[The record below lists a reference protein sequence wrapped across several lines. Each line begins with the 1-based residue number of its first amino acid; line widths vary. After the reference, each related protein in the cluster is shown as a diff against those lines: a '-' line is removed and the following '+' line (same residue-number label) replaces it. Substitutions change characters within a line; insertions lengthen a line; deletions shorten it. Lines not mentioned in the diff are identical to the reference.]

1 MEKKYYDLTSSQNS
15 IWLTEEYMS
24 NTNINNVA
32 GYLYINEKVDFEA
45 LDKALNLYLEK
56 NDVANFKFC
65 IVNGKPKQ
73 YLDKYTYSKL
83 NVISVN
89 TLEEMK
95 KYTQK
100 LVKSPFNILD
110 SKLVKINIFKF
121 PNGHGGFNANF
132 HHLISDAWTMSLFIS
147 EVINYYSAIMNHK
160 NISLEA
166 FPSYIDYIS
175 SEQEYRLSKRFQK
188 DKAFWNSLFDSEPI
202 ISHISSKTEDSL
214 NTSSKR
220 ISFNLDSNLY
230 NRIIQL
236 CKTYNLSIYTFFM
249 AIYSIYIAKLN
260 NNYSPIV
267 GTPVLNRSNFKEKQT
282 SGMFISTVPFKTTFT
297 SDESFADYFKDVGLT
312 QLSIFRHQKYPYD
325 VLLAD
330 IKEKYNISEN
340 LYDLA
345 LSYQNARDDNN
356 NSDVKYT
363 SNWLFAGHIS
373 NSLDVHFYDMD
384 NTGVL
389 DIYYDYQ
396 LVKFT
401 EEDIFNMHKRIMEM
415 VETVLRNPQIAIK
428 DISIIT
434 KKEKEEYLNNYT
446 SFDYD
451 KTLSITKIFENMVE
465 TYPSKTAIIFED
477 KTLSYSE
484 LNNKANVLAN
494 KIITLGVKEND
505 VIGIM
510 LNRSADLLVSI
521 WGILKAGATYMLID
535 PTLPTDRIK
544 YMLSNSLSPFL
555 ITNSNMQ
562 IEFENKILI
571 DTINFTEKAP
581 NPCVPTSNE
590 DGFCVIYT
598 SGSTGT
604 PKGVLLK
611 RLSVINMVNSYKHFL
626 YTDTCEKFLSTSTVA
641 FDMFIVENFVS
652 LLSGKTV
659 VLANE
664 EEQKVP
670 AFMSKLIEKNNID
683 FILSTPSKIELLLLT
698 PETKACLKEVK
709 IIQLGG
715 EVLKENL
722 YNRLRNCTD
731 AKIFDGYGPSECTAC
746 ASNKEI
752 TDGKNI
758 TIGIPFLNTRIY
770 ILNDDLNLL
779 PNGYPGE
786 MYISGDGV
794 GKGYINREELTNKA
808 FIKDI
813 YTNNTMY
820 KTGDIAKYNSNKE
833 LVYIGR
839 KDFQVK
845 LRGLRIELDEITNK
859 LVKINGIINAVS
871 VIKKVNNIDCICSY
885 IVTENGIL
893 SNSNVNT
900 SVSPDRTS
908 TNSSTLQTQVTT
920 LTEES
925 IKNTLKQ
932 SLPYYMVPSHVI
944 FMDTLPIT
952 LNGKID
958 VKKLP
963 EVEIKASEYIAPSTN
978 TEKELEK
985 LWSAILDLEKIS
997 VNADFFDL
1005 GGDSL
1010 CSIKLVSEIYSKLHI
1025 KINIRN
1031 LFDNPT
1037 IASLAK
1043 YIDGLNKSQ
1052 DEESICKAPHSETYP
1067 LSSAQKRIYFTVSM
1081 EPNSVT
1087 YNTPGALL
1095 FDKKPDSHKLENC
1108 FYTILNR
1115 HCAFRTSFVL
1125 DGENVVQ
1132 KIEDKID
1139 FKLKVTDYKITD
1151 LSDIKSSVTD
1161 DSKASTSQSTYLDK
1175 IFYNFVKPF
1184 DLSKA
1189 PLFRAELYN
1198 FENGTSALFI
1208 DMHHIICDGE
1218 SVGVFVQE
1226 LCDLY
1231 NGKSLRPFDLDYM
1244 DYAVWEQNNIKSEKY
1259 SISKHYWIS
1268 KFEGDIPVLNMPT
1281 TYSRPSM
1288 QSFEGN
1294 KIIAQ
1299 IPNYKIADF
1308 CKKYSATPFTL
1319 LLSAYYILLYK
1330 YTHQTDITVGSPV
1343 IGRDNADLY
1352 NIIGMFVNTL
1362 ALRIYIDSSLSFEEF
1377 LRQVTTNCFT
1387 AFEHQTYPFDELLN
1401 NLHISR
1407 DTSRNPL
1414 FDTMFTYQNE
1424 GNPKITLGDIN
1435 TTYYTPDEHSSKFDF
1450 SLEVIPEA
1458 EHLTLNLEY
1467 CTKLFSED
1475 FMKIFLEHYINIVEI
1490 ILENPNIKLS
1500 DINMLSLKEINM
1512 INSQFNSNILDYP
1525 KNKSIIEL
1533 FENISLENPSQTAI
1547 ICKDSKMSYS
1557 ELNDKVAKF
1566 ASYLYSK
1573 GIKKGDIVS
1582 TLLHRSSNLIVA
1594 MLGIMKCGA
1603 IYLPV
1608 STLFPNDRIEYILD
1622 NSGAKICIIDNSTK
1636 ELYEENTINMDEI
1649 NYSNVQPVSFT
1660 PTLPDDI
1667 IYVIYTSGSTGLP
1680 KGVQVMNKNLNNF
1693 IHSFNNLFNNKV
1705 GTNDICISST
1715 SISFDVSI
1723 WEFFFTLLN
1732 GSTLYLYPSES
1743 IEDIIDY
1750 CRTIIQNKITMAY
1763 LPPNIL
1769 EEVYTI
1775 LSSKKVAL
1783 NKILIGVEPI
1793 KVELIK
1799 KFFNLNENMQILNG
1813 YGPTETTICCTAY
1826 KLKQN
1831 SIISTNIVPI
1841 GKPLHNLTGY
1851 ILDKDM
1857 QPVPVGVNGELYI
1870 AGDNVSKG
1878 YLNNE
1883 KLTKEKYVPCKFKEG
1898 IMYNT
1903 GDIVKWLPNGNIL
1916 FVGRDDNQIKIK
1928 GHRIELGEISS
1939 AILDYPTITKCQIIV
1954 KEKDGNKYLVAFFT
1968 SSKKIVINDLR
1979 TFLSLKLP
1987 FYSVPNLIVQLDKF
2001 ILTANG
2007 KIDKKYLQNININ
2020 LSSEYEAPR
2029 NEFEEKLAK
2038 LWEQY
2043 LGVEKVGINDN
2054 FFELGGDSLIAIKLQ
2069 IEIFK
2074 LGMNITYSDIFS
2086 SPTIKELSSK
2096 TLNKVFTPHIEDYD
2110 YSEINKLLNKN
2121 TLPIKD
2127 NFDEEKIGNILLTG
2141 VTGFVG
2147 IHILEKLINNTNSN
2161 IYCLIRKK
2169 NKINI
2174 YDRLIKTLHFYF
2186 DDKYDSFIGNRIRI
2200 IEGDIV
2206 FPNFKLEEN
2215 DYLEL
2220 GNKISC
2226 IINSAA
2232 IVKHYGR
2239 QNLFDETNIKGVQ
2252 NIIDFC
2258 NKFNVKL
2265 YHISTL
2271 SVSGNVFAEDSFNS
2285 ADIKYKTVFREN
2297 NLYIE
2302 QDLSNIYIYTK
2313 FIAERMILENIT
2325 NYSLNAKIIRLG
2337 NITNRFSDGKF
2348 QINISENAFVNRL
2361 ITFIKLGYIP
2371 DYLSN
2376 GYLEF
2381 TPVDLCA
2388 EAICK
2393 IIKYA
2398 SPYSVYHLF
2407 NNKHVNMLK
2416 TIYYLKEYGINI
2428 KIVNNN
2434 KFLDVVNNILEDDK
2448 KILSGIIN
2456 DFDNK
2461 KQLVYESNITLNN
2474 DFTNEFLHKV
2484 GFDWPEIDKEY
2495 IFKYLDYLKSIH
2507 YIE

>member
-1 MEKKYYDLTSSQNS
+1 MKREYYGLTSSQNS
-15 IWLTEEYMS
+15 IWLTEEFMS

-32 GYLYINEKVDFEA
+32 GYLYINEKVDFGA
-45 LDKALNLYLEK
+45 LEKALNLYAEK
-56 NDVANFKFC
+56 NDATRLRFC
-65 IVNGKPKQ
+65 IVNGKTKQ
-73 YLDKYTYSKL
+73 YLDTYEYIKF
-83 NVISVN
+83 NIISVN
-89 TLEEMK
+89 SIEEMK
-95 KYTQK
+95 DSTQK
-100 LVKSPFNILD
+100 MASTPFKLID
-110 SKLVKINIFKF
+110 SKLFEFNIFKF

-147 EVINYYSAIMNHK
+147 EVIDYYSSIIHHK
-160 NISLEA
+160 DINLEA
-166 FPSYIDYIS
+166 FPSYVDYIS

-188 DKAFWNSLFDSEPI
+188 DRAFWNELFDSEPI
-202 ISHISSKTEDSL
+202 ISHISSKQEDNL
-214 NTSSKR
+214 DTSSKR
-220 ISFNLDSNLY
+220 VSFNLDSNLY
-230 NRIIQL
+230 NRINSL

-249 AIYSIYIAKLN
+249 AVYSIYIAKLN
-260 NNYSPIV
+260 NNHSPIV
-267 GTPVLNRSNFKEKQT
+267 GTPVLNRSNFKEKHT
-282 SGMFISTVPFKTTFT
+282 SGMFISTVPFKTTFN
-297 SDESFADYFKDVGLT
+297 SDETFVDYFKHVGLT

-325 VLLAD
+325 VLLQD
-330 IKEKYNISEN
+330 IKDKYNLSEN

-345 LSYQNARDDNN
+345 LSYQNARDDSKE
-356 NSDVKYT
+356 SDIKYN

-389 DIYYDYQ
+389 NIYYDYQ
-396 LVKFT
+396 LAKFA
-401 EEDIFNMHKRIMEM
+401 EEDIFNMHSRIMEM
-415 VETVLRNPQIAIK
+415 VDIILDNPQISIK

-434 KKEKEEYLNNYT
+434 KNEKNNFLNNYT
-446 SFDYD
+446 PFEYD
-451 KTLSITKIFENMVE
+451 KKLPLVKIFEAQANIHS
-465 TYPSKTAIIFED
+465 SKTAVVFENN
-477 KTLSYSE
+477 KMTYNE
-484 LNNKANVLAN
+484 LNNKANILAQ
-494 KIITLGVKEND
+494 KLITLGVKRND

-510 LNRSADLLVSI
+510 LGRGVDLLVSV
-521 WGILKAGATYMLID
+521 WGILKSGATYMLIA
-535 PTLPTDRIK
+535 PGLPEDRIK
-544 YMLSNSLSPFL
+544 YMLSNSSSPYL

-562 IEFENKILI
+562 IEFVNKILI
-571 DTINFTEKAP
+571 DKLDFDKVVK
-581 NPCVPTSNE
+581 NPVVETNNE

-604 PKGVLLK
+604 PKGVLLR

-626 YTDTCEKFLSTSTVA
+626 YTDTCENFLSTSTVA

-670 AFMSKLIEKNNID
+670 AFMSKLIEKYNID
-683 FILSTPSKIELLLLT
+683 FILSTPSKIELLLLND
-698 PETKACLKEVK
+698 ETRACLKNVK
-709 IIQLGG
+709 TIQLGG
-715 EVLKENL
+715 EVLKESL
-722 YNRLRNCTD
+722 YTRLKKCTE

-746 ASNKEI
+746 ASNKEV
-752 TDGKNI
+752 TNPKDI

-770 ILNDDLNLL
+770 ILNDDLNML
-779 PNGYPGE
+779 PQGYTGE

-794 GKGYINREELTNKA
+794 GKGYINREDLTAKS
-808 FIKDI
+808 FIQDI
-813 YTNNTMY
+813 FTNNTMY
-820 KTGDIAKYNSNKE
+820 KTGDIAKINKNGE
-833 LVYIGR
+833 LVYLGR

-859 LVKINGIINAVS
+859 IVKIEGIINAVS

-885 IVTENGIL
+885 VVL
-893 SNSNVNT
+893 QNSN
-900 SVSPDRTS
+900 DEE
-908 TNSSTLQTQVTT
+908 

-925 IKNTLKQ
+925 VKNILKQ
-932 SLPYYMVPSHVI
+932 SLPYYMVPSHII
-944 FMDTLPIT
+944 FMETLPIT

-963 EVEIKASEYIAPSTN
+963 DVKIKESEYIAPSTK

-985 LWSAILDLEKIS
+985 LWCDILDMEKIS
-997 VNADFFDL
+997 TNANFFDL

-1010 CSIKLVSEIYSKLHI
+1010 CSIKLVSEIYSKLQV
-1025 KINIRN
+1025 KINIKN

-1037 IASLAK
+1037 ISSLAK
-1043 YIDGLNKSQ
+1043 YIDGLSQ
-1052 DEESICKAPHSETYP
+1052 IKTDNDIVKVERKESYP
-1067 LSSAQKRIYFTVSM
+1067 LSSAQKRIYFTVNM
-1081 EPNSVT
+1081 DPNSVT

-1095 FDKKPDSHKLENC
+1095 FDKTPDAQKLEMC
-1108 FYTILNR
+1108 FNTILNS

-1125 DGENVVQ
+1125 GGDNVVQ
-1132 KIEDKID
+1132 KIDDSIT
-1139 FKLKVTDYKITD
+1139 FKLKVINEQNKD
-1151 LSDIKSSVTD
+1151 LNS
-1161 DSKASTSQSTYLDK
+1161 
-1175 IFYNFVKPF
+1175 IFNKFVKPF
-1184 DLSKA
+1184 DLSNA

-1198 FENGTSALFI
+1198 FEDGTSALFI

-1218 SVGVFVQE
+1218 SVGIFVQE

-1231 NGKSLRPFDLDYM
+1231 NGKTIKPADLDYI
-1244 DYAVWEQNNIKSEKY
+1244 DYAVWEHNSLESEKY
-1259 SISKHYWIS
+1259 DISKRYWLN
-1268 KFEGDIPVLNMPT
+1268 KFEGEIPILNMPT
-1281 TYSRPSM
+1281 TYARPSM

-1294 KIIAQ
+1294 KICMKIS
-1299 IPNYKIADF
+1299 NDKIAKF
-1308 CKKYSATPFTL
+1308 CKKYSSTPFTL
-1319 LLSAYYILLYK
+1319 LLSVYYILLYK
-1330 YTHQTDITVGSPV
+1330 YTHQKDIIVGSPV
-1343 IGRDNADLY
+1343 IGRDNANLY

-1362 ALRIYIDSSLSFEEF
+1362 ALRTNIDSSLTFEEF
-1377 LRQVTTNCFT
+1377 LKSVTTNCFT
-1387 AFEHQTYPFDELLN
+1387 AFEHQTYPFDELLR
-1401 NLHISR
+1401 NLDISR

-1424 GNPKITLGDIN
+1424 GNPKISLGDIN
-1435 TTYYTPDEHSSKFDF
+1435 TTYYTPDDHSSKFDF
-1450 SLEVIPEA
+1450 SLEIIPENDSLN
-1458 EHLTLNLEY
+1458 LTLEY
-1467 CTKLFSED
+1467 CTKLFSEE
-1475 FMKIFLEHYINIVEI
+1475 FMQNLLLHYINILEI
-1490 ILENPNIKLS
+1490 VLQSPNVKICN
-1500 DINMLSLKEINM
+1500 INMLTEKENNM
-1512 INSQFNSNILDYP
+1512 IDSQFGYNVLEYP
-1525 KNKSIIEL
+1525 KDSSIVEL
-1533 FENISLENPSQTAI
+1533 FEKIAKENGNQTAI
-1547 ICKDSKMSYS
+1547 IFENSKMTYS
-1557 ELNDKVAKF
+1557 ELDEKSSKF
-1566 ASYLYSK
+1566 AGFLISL
-1573 GIKKGDIVS
+1573 GIQKGDIIS
-1582 TLLHRSSNLIVA
+1582 TILHRSSNLIVA

-1603 IYLPV
+1603 IYLPI
-1608 STLFPNDRIEYILD
+1608 STLLPSDRIEYILN
-1622 NSGAKICIIDNSTK
+1622 NSGSKLCITDNSTK
-1636 ELYEENTINMDEI
+1636 DLMANNTTNIDEI
-1649 NYSNVQPVSFT
+1649 DFENISAVPAVKT
-1660 PTLPDDI
+1660 KPDDV
-1667 IYVIYTSGSTGLP
+1667 IYIIYTSGSTGLP

-1693 IHSFNNLFNNKV
+1693 IHSFNKLFDYSV
-1705 GTNDICISST
+1705 GLNDICLSST

-1732 GSTLYLYPSES
+1732 GSTLCLYPHES

-1750 CRTIIQNKITMAY
+1750 CKVLTQNNITMAY

-1769 EEVYTI
+1769 QEVYSI
-1775 LSSKKVAL
+1775 LSKEKIAL

-1793 KVELIK
+1793 KLELIK
-1799 KFFNLNENMQILNG
+1799 KFFELNKNMKIVNG

-1826 KLKQN
+1826 QLKHDSVIN
-1831 SIISTNIVPI
+1831 SNIVPI
-1841 GKPLHNLTGY
+1841 GRPLHNLKGY
-1851 ILDKDM
+1851 ILDNDM
-1857 QPVPVGVNGELYI
+1857 QPVPVGVSGKLYI
-1870 AGDNVSKG
+1870 AGDNVTKG

-1883 KLTKEKYVPCKFKEG
+1883 KLTKEKYVPCKFQDG

-1903 GDIVKWLPNGNIL
+1903 GDIVKWLPDGNIL
-1916 FVGRDDNQIKIK
+1916 FVGRNDNQIKIK
-1928 GHRIELGEISS
+1928 GHRIELGEISN
-1939 AILDYPTITKCQIIV
+1939 AILDYPTITKCQVIV
-1954 KEKDGNKYLVAFFT
+1954 KEKDGDKYLIAFFT

-1979 TFLSLKLP
+1979 MFLSLKLP
-1987 FYSVPNLIVQLDKF
+1987 FYSMPNIIMQLDKF
-2001 ILTANG
+2001 MITANG
-2007 KIDKKYLQNININ
+2007 KIDTKYLQNLSIS
-2020 LSSEYEAPR
+2020 LSSDYEAPR

-2096 TLNKVFTPHIEDYD
+2096 TLDKVFAPHIEDYN
-2110 YSEINKLLNKN
+2110 YSKIDALLDKN

-2127 NFDEEKIGNILLTG
+2127 NFSEEKVGNILLTG

-2147 IHILEKLINNTNSN
+2147 IHILEKLLNNTNSN

-2169 NKINI
+2169 SNINI
-2174 YDRLIKTLHFYF
+2174 YSRLIKTLHFYF
-2186 DDKYDSFIGNRIRI
+2186 DDKYDTYIGNRIRI

-2206 FPNFKLEEN
+2206 FPNFNLEES
-2215 DYLEL
+2215 DYKEL

-2258 NKFNVKL
+2258 SNFNVKL

-2271 SVSGNVFAEDSFNS
+2271 SVSGNVFAEDNFSG
-2285 ADIKYKTVFREN
+2285 AGIKHKTTFREN

-2313 FIAERMILENIT
+2313 FIAERMILENVAEGL
-2325 NYSLNAKIIRLG
+2325 LNAKVIRLG

-2361 ITFIKLGYIP
+2361 VTFIKLGYLP
-2371 DYLSN
+2371 NYLSN

-2393 IIKYA
+2393 IIKYD
-2398 SPYSVYHLF
+2398 SPYSVYHVF

-2416 TIYYLKEYGINI
+2416 TIDYLKEYGIDI
-2428 KIVNNN
+2428 EIVDND

-2461 KQLVYESNITLNN
+2461 KQLVYESDITLNN
-2474 DFTNEFLHKV
+2474 DFTNGFLHKV
-2484 GFDWPEIDKEY
+2484 GFDWPEIDEKY
-2495 IFKYLDYLKSIH
+2495 IFKYLDYLKNVH
-2507 YIE
+2507 YID